1 MGSAH
6 LSMGEEEKKER
17 RMRAH
22 AHSLAGL
29 SRIPEAVVWLAEG
42 EMEDRRSPEAAELLG
57 DLPLLAALRA
67 SSLARLRRAMESS
80 RLQGEARRGV
90 ELVLRDGRALDATIL
105 AHEDAVVVVLRDVS
119 RYTAQIDELRQMA
132 ERDPLTG
139 LLSRRAFL
147 ERGKAELAR
156 GARNGRPV
164 AVAVADVD
172 RFAQLNDALGQ
183 TMGDAILA
191 AIARLLSS
199 SRPSDLVGRIG
210 GDEFG
215 LVLPDTDAAGAA
227 LRLKRAIGELQSAV
241 VVESAPASF
250 SAGVH
255 VPTADETLEMALYRA
270 DEALEH
276 ARQSGGGRVRAS

>member
-1 MGSAH
+1 
-6 LSMGEEEKKER
+6 
-17 RMRAH
+17 MRAH

-105 AHEDAVVVVLRDVS
+105 ADEDAVVVVLRDVS

-139 LLSRRAFL
+139 LLNRRAFL

-172 RFAQLNDALGQ
+172 RFAQLNDVLGQ

-227 LRLKRAIGELQSAV
+227 LTLKRAIGELQSAV
-241 VVESAPASF
+241 VVESTPASF

-255 VPTADETLEMALYRA
+255 VPTPDETLEMALYRA
-270 DEALEH
+270 DEALEQ

>member
-1 MGSAH
+1 
-6 LSMGEEEKKER
+6 
-17 RMRAH
+17 MRAH
-22 AHSLAGL
+22 PHSLTGL
-29 SRIPEAVVWLAEG
+29 SRIPEAVVWLTEG

-90 ELVLRDGRALDATIL
+90 ELALRDGRALDATIL
-105 AHEDAVVVVLRDVS
+105 ADDEAVVVVLRDVS

-132 ERDPLTG
+132 DRDPLTG
-139 LLSRRAFL
+139 LLNRRAFL

-164 AVAVADVD
+164 AVAVVDVD
-172 RFAQLNDALGQ
+172 LFARLNDRLGQ
-183 TMGDAILA
+183 TTGDAVLA

-199 SRPSDLVGRIG
+199 TKPDDVVGRIG

-215 LVLPDTDAAGAA
+215 LVLSDTDAAGAVE
-227 LRLKRAIGELQSAV
+227 RLERAIRELGSAV
-241 VVESAPASF
+241 SVDSTPVSF
-250 SAGVH
+250 SAGVR
-255 VPTADETLEMALYRA
+255 VPTEEETLEMALYRA
-270 DEALEH
+270 DGALEE
-276 ARQSGGGRVRAS
+276 AKLGGRGQARTA

>member
-1 MGSAH
+1 MIEVSI
-6 LSMGEEEKKER
+6 GEVEKKEH

-29 SRIPEAVVWLAEG
+29 TRIPEAVVWLAEG

-67 SSLARLRRAMESS
+67 SSLARLRRAVESS
-80 RLQGEARRGV
+80 RLQAEARRGV

-105 AHEDAVVVVLRDVS
+105 ADDDAVVVVLRDVS

-139 LLSRRAFL
+139 LLNRRAFL

-156 GARNGRPV
+156 GANNRRPV

-172 RFAQLNDALGQ
+172 RFAHLNDRLGQ
-183 TMGDAILA
+183 STGDAVLA

-199 SRPSDLVGRIG
+199 SRPSDVVGRIG

-215 LVLPDTDAAGAA
+215 LVLTDTDCAGAGE
-227 LRLKRAIGELQSAV
+227 RLERAIRELGAAV
-241 VVESAPASF
+241 SVESVPVSF
-250 SAGVH
+250 SAGVY
-255 VPTADETLEMALYRA
+255 VPTAEETLEMALYRA
-270 DEALEH
+270 DEALEK
-276 ARQSGGGRVRAS
+276 AKLGGRGRVSTA

>member
-1 MGSAH
+1 
-6 LSMGEEEKKER
+6 
-17 RMRAH
+17 MRAH

-105 AHEDAVVVVLRDVS
+105 ADEDAVVVVLRDVS

-139 LLSRRAFL
+139 LLNRRAFL
-147 ERGKAELAR
+147 ERGKAELTR
-156 GARNGRPV
+156 GRAQRPTGCGR
-164 AVAVADVD
+164 
-172 RFAQLNDALGQ
+172 RG
-183 TMGDAILA
+183 
-191 AIARLLSS
+191 RH
-199 SRPSDLVGRIG
+199 RP
-210 GDEFG
+210 
-215 LVLPDTDAAGAA
+215 
-227 LRLKRAIGELQSAV
+227 LRASQR
-241 VVESAPASF
+241 PA
-250 SAGVH
+250 
-255 VPTADETLEMALYRA
+255 RA
-270 DEALEH
+270 DD
-276 ARQSGGGRVRAS
+276 G

>member
-1 MGSAH
+1 
-6 LSMGEEEKKER
+6 
-17 RMRAH
+17 MRAH

-80 RLQGEARRGV
+80 RLQAEARHGV

-105 AHEDAVVVVLRDVS
+105 ADEDTVVVVLRDVS
-119 RYTAQIDELRQMA
+119 RYTARIDELRQMA

-139 LLSRRAFL
+139 LLNRRAFL

-172 RFAQLNDALGQ
+172 RFAQLNDLLGQ
-183 TMGDAILA
+183 TTGDAILA

-199 SRPSDLVGRIG
+199 SRPTDLVARIG

-215 LVLPDTDAAGAA
+215 LVLPDTDAASA
-227 LRLKRAIGELQSAV
+227 LTRLERAIGQLQSAV
-241 VVESAPASF
+241 VVGSTRASF

-255 VPTADETLEMALYRA
+255 VPTAEETLEMAMYRA
-270 DEALEH
+270 DEALEAAKLSGR
-276 ARQSGGGRVRAS
+276 ARALAA

>member
-1 MGSAH
+1 
-6 LSMGEEEKKER
+6 
-17 RMRAH
+17 MRAH
-22 AHSLAGL
+22 AHNLAGL
-29 SRIPEAVVWLAEG
+29 SRIPEAIVWLAEG

-67 SSLARLRRAMESS
+67 SSLARLRRAVESS
-80 RLQGEARRGV
+80 RLQAEARRGV

-105 AHEDAVVVVLRDVS
+105 AEEDDVVVVLRDVS
-119 RYTAQIDELRQMA
+119 RYTAQIEELRLMA

-139 LLSRRAFL
+139 LLNRRAFL

-164 AVAVADVD
+164 AVAVVDVD
-172 RFAQLNDALGQ
+172 LFARLNELLGQ
-183 TMGDAILA
+183 TMGDAVLA

-199 SRPSDLVGRIG
+199 SRPSDLVGRLG

-215 LVLPDTDAAGAA
+215 LVLPDTDAAGAIE
-227 LRLKRAIGELQSAV
+227 RLERAIGELGSAISV
-241 VVESAPASF
+241 SSTPASF

-255 VPTADETLEMALYRA
+255 VPTEDETLEMALYRA
-270 DEALEH
+270 DEALDT
-276 ARQSGGGRVRAS
+276 AKRAGRGRAFTA

>member
-1 MGSAH
+1 V
-6 LSMGEEEKKER
+6 EKKER

-22 AHSLAGL
+22 AQSPVGL

-80 RLQGEARRGV
+80 RLQNEARRGV

-105 AHEDAVVVVLRDVS
+105 ADDDAVVVVLRDVS
-119 RYTAQIDELRQMA
+119 RYTVQIDELRQMA

-139 LLSRRAFL
+139 LLNRRAFL
-147 ERGKAELAR
+147 ERGKAELTR

-164 AVAVADVD
+164 AVAVADID
-172 RFAQLNDALGQ
+172 RFAQLNDRLGQ
-183 TMGDAILA
+183 TTGDAVLA
-191 AIARLLSS
+191 AVARLLSS
-199 SRPSDLVGRIG
+199 SRPTDLVARIG

-215 LVLPDTDAAGAA
+215 LVLPDTDVEGAVA
-227 LRLKRAIGELQSAV
+227 RLERAIGELSAAV
-241 VVESAPASF
+241 VVGSEPASF

-270 DEALEH
+270 DAALER
-276 ARQSGGGRVRAS
+276 AKESGRGRALRA

>member
-1 MGSAH
+1 MGSIEVPIR
-6 LSMGEEEKKER
+6 GVEKKER

-22 AHSLAGL
+22 AHGLAGL

-80 RLQGEARRGV
+80 RLQAEARRGV

-105 AHEDAVVVVLRDVS
+105 ADEDRMVVVLRDVS
-119 RYTAQIDELRQMA
+119 RYTVQIDELRQLA

-139 LLSRRAFL
+139 LLNRRAFL
-147 ERGKAELAR
+147 ERGKAELTR
-156 GARNGRPV
+156 GAHTGRPV
-164 AVAVADVD
+164 AVAVVDVD
-172 RFAQLNDALGQ
+172 RFARLNDRLGQ
-183 TMGDAILA
+183 TTGDAVLA

-199 SRPSDLVGRIG
+199 SRPADVVGRIG

-215 LVLPDTDAAGAA
+215 LVLADTDAAGAVE
-227 LRLKRAIGELQSAV
+227 RLERAVRELGSAICV
-241 VVESAPASF
+241 DSTPASF
-250 SAGVH
+250 SAGVYL
-255 VPTADETLEMALYRA
+255 PSADETLEMALYRA
-270 DEALEH
+270 DGALEG
-276 ARQSGGGRVRAS
+276 AKEAGRGRVLTA

>member
-1 MGSAH
+1 
-6 LSMGEEEKKER
+6 
-17 RMRAH
+17 MRAH
-22 AHSLAGL
+22 AHGLTGL

-42 EMEDRRSPEAAELLG
+42 EMEDRRSPEAADLLG

-80 RLQGEARRGV
+80 RLEGEARRGV
-90 ELVLRDGRALDATIL
+90 ELFLRDGRALDATIL
-105 AHEDAVVVVLRDVS
+105 ADDDAVVVVVLRDVS
-119 RYTAQIDELRQMA
+119 RYTAQIDELRHMA

-139 LLSRRAFL
+139 LLNRRAFL

-172 RFAQLNDALGQ
+172 RFAQLNDVLGQ
-183 TMGDAILA
+183 TTGDAVLA
-191 AIARLLSS
+191 AVARLLSS
-199 SRPSDLVGRIG
+199 IRPTDLVGRIG

-215 LVLPDTDAAGAA
+215 LVLPDTDGAGAVT
-227 LRLKRAIGELQSAV
+227 RLERAIGQLRAAV
-241 VVESAPASF
+241 VVGSAPASF

-270 DEALEH
+270 DEALE
-276 ARQSGGGRVRAS
+276 AAKLAGRGRALGSRA